1 MYSSQI
7 HLVNAKLYLCP
18 NEDLSSKSINYSNS
32 CIFFITAENYVLTA
46 AHCIATNKNGPVQNV
61 EVILGAHEIRAN
73 ESSQVRLTS
82 TEFFHHEQYDSQ
94 SITNDIGLVK
104 LPQSVT
110 QSKYLIIVRVG
121 ISMYYISK
129 YLLTDTRKNS
139 LRLIDNK

>member
-7 HLVNAKLYLCP
+7 HLLNAKLYLCP

-32 CIFFITAENYVLTA
+32 CIFITAENYVLTA
-46 AHCIATNKNGPVQNV
+46 AHCIANDKNGVPVQNV
-61 EVILGAHEIRAN
+61 EVILGAHKIKED

-110 QSKYLIIVRVG
+110 QSKYLNYSQS
-121 ISMYYISK
+121 ISIYYIHLPTQEK
-129 YLLTDTRKNS
+129 TVYDLLIINAG
-139 LRLIDNK
+139 